1 MTIPRPLLDQINLV
15 VRDMEA
21 SVRFYEQAGLEFEPT
36 DADWAAHHRSAHMAG
51 GIDLSLDSVAFAP
64 VWNGGWGG
72 AGNGSVVLGFA
83 LPSREAVDAMY
94 ASLTAAGARGTQP
107 PFDAFWGARFAIV
120 EDPDGNGVGFQS
132 PSDPEWRTETP
143 PAPGG

>member
-1 MTIPRPLLDQINLV
+1 MTTPRPLLDQINLV

-21 SVRFYEQAGLEFEPT
+21 SVRFYERAGVEFDPTEPE
-36 DADWAAHHRSAHMAG
+36 WAGHHRSAHMAG
-51 GIDLSLDSVAFAP
+51 GIDLSLDSAAFAP
-64 VWNGGWGG
+64 MWNGGWGG
-72 AGNGSVVLGFA
+72 AGTGSVVLGFA
-83 LPSREAVDAMY
+83 LPTREAVDEMY

-132 PSDPEWRTETP
+132 PSDPERRVAP
-143 PAPGG
+143 PSPPGS